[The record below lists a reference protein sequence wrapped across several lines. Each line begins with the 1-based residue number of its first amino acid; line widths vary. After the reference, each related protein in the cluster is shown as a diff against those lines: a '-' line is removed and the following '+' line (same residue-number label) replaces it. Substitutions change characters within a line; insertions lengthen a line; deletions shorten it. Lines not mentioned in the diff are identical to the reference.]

1 MKKLIAI
8 ATMLASGAAVAVNS
22 SNVFGIL
29 RVDSSQ
35 PETIISVPWIAAD
48 SVTANIKVAD
58 LVLTSNL
65 TKDDMLYYYNG
76 TTSFEYEAWVLTETT
91 IGGEATKVW
100 SPVTTVSQ
108 AGITAGE
115 HAGTRAVPRGGAL
128 FLVRQNYNNEPI
140 YLYGRHTTVAASVTV
155 AKGSPETTT
164 SPASRAYTLLA
175 PSNPNGVDL
184 NAKNSDGTNKYMS
197 GTPSVT
203 DFILIESGE
212 PLTYRKL
219 GTNGAWEWGVYKKT
233 GRTTYT
239 WDTSK
244 AVIKPGRGCWY
255 VSEGGEPTFN
265 W

>member
-8 ATMLASGAAVAVNS
+8 MTMMASASALAVSS

-58 LVLTSNL
+58 LVLTTNL
-65 TKDDMLYYYNG
+65 TAGDMLYYYNG

-115 HAGTRAVPRGGAL
+115 HAGTRAVPRGAAL
-128 FLVRQNYNNEPI
+128 FIVRKNYNNEPI
-140 YLYGRHTTVAASVTV
+140 YLYGRHTTGAATTQVVAGSVDSATG
-155 AKGSPETTT
+155 KSTP
-164 SPASRAYTLLA
+164 AYTLIA
-175 PSNPNGVDL
+175 PALPNDVDI
-184 NAKNSDGTNKYMS
+184 NTVTMT
-197 GTPSVT
+197 GTPNAG
-203 DFILIESGE
+203 DFIQTKVGGQLF
-212 PLTYRKL
+212 YREV
-219 GTNGAWEWGVYKKT
+219 TTGVWKWCVETQKR
-233 GRTTYT
+233 GQTTYDASSAKT
-239 WDTSK
+239 T
-244 AVIKPGRGCWY
+244 IPHGQGCWY
-255 VSEGGEPTFN
+255 VSVGGAPKFT

>member
-8 ATMLASGAAVAVNS
+8 MTMMASASALAVSS

-48 SVTANIKVAD
+48 SVTADIKVAD

-65 TKDDMLYYYNG
+65 TKGDMLYYYNG
-76 TTSFEYEAWVLTETT
+76 TTKFEYEAWVLTETT

-128 FLVRQNYNNEPI
+128 FIVRKNYNNEPI
-140 YLYGRHTTVAASVTV
+140 YLYGRHTTGAASVTV
-155 AKGSPETTT
+155 EQGTPETTT
-164 SPASRAYTLLA
+164 TPASRAYTLLA
-175 PSNPNGVDL
+175 PSNPNGIDL
-184 NAKNSDGTNKYMS
+184 NASGIMS
-197 GTPSVT
+197 GTPGVT

-212 PLTYRKL
+212 PLSYRNL
-219 GTNGAWEWGVYKKT
+219 DGTWKWGVYKKT

-244 AVIKPGRGCWY
+244 AVIKPGQGCWY
-255 VSEGGEPTFN
+255 VSEGGASEGDAPTFT